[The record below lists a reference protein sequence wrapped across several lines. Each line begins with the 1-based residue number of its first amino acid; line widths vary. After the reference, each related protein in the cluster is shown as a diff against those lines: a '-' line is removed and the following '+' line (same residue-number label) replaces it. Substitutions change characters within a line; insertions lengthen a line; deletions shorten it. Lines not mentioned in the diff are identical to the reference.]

1 MVEPPGP
8 VLVVVPTYDERE
20 NLGPAVA
27 RLHAALPDVD
37 VLVVDDASPDGTGE
51 LADPGDESRREGE
64 VGGELPGALDEG
76 AVRAAPTAQRHA
88 VEQDLPRRD
97 VLQSVEGAQ

>member
-27 RLHAALPDVD
+27 RLHAALPDAD
-37 VLVVDDASPDGTGE
+37 VLVVDDASPDGTFRVIAGRDRDGNGVYGEVSEPRRERQAILGPDATTADVGE
-51 LADPGDESRREGE
+51 LTP
-64 VGGELPGALDEG
+64 
-76 AVRAAPTAQRHA
+76 Q
-88 VEQDLPRRD
+88 
-97 VLQSVEGAQ
+97 